1 MTMADAQAARGRLPA
16 PPRLPV
22 LGWRIRGLRM
32 LTDPTEYFLRQ
43 YQRFGGISAWDAANP
58 RHVFVFDPE
67 YLRLMFAE
75 PELFIVDAFREVR
88 MPENSSFLRLS
99 NGLLRLNGPKH
110 RTHRQLMTPAL
121 HARRVTKYLET
132 MVEATGQ
139 MMAGWHAGETRP
151 LERDMAQLVVTIAM
165 RTIFDIDAPAEA
177 ATLQRLVDRLL
188 RVAASPATLLFPH
201 DLPGTT
207 FRTALRTSERIEH
220 ILRGLIADKRDGA
233 KSHDDV
239 LSAMITARDE
249 RGASLSDDELVAEAY
264 TSFCHDSNIS
274 TVLWSLFLL
283 DQHPSVLD
291 EVVAELTEVLGGAPP
306 TMDALDRMPVLDAV
320 LKEVLRILPPSPM
333 LLRYTAAAADLGPYR
348 LPEGALIFFSP
359 YVTHRIPELYPDPL
373 RFDPTR
379 WRSAQTPSGLA
390 YLPFGAGSHH
400 CLGKHFAVLEVKIVL
415 AMLLQRFRPS
425 LQPGTRVDR
434 AMRISFVPKHGMP
447 MVMHPAGAAVAR
459 PAVRG
464 DIRESVMLP

>member
-16 PPRLPV
+16 PPHLPV
-22 LGWRIRGLRM
+22 IGWRLRGLRM
-32 LTDPTEYFLRQ
+32 LADPTEYFHRQ
-43 YQRFGGISAWDAANP
+43 YQRFGGISAWDSANP

-121 HARRVTKYLET
+121 HAKRVTRYLDA
-132 MVEATGQ
+132 MVELTDR
-139 MMAGWHAGETRP
+139 MMAGWQVGEVRP
-151 LERDMAQLVVTIAM
+151 LERDMAQLVVNIAM

-177 ATLQRLVDRLL
+177 AMLQRLVDRLL
-188 RVAASPATLLFPH
+188 GVAASPATLLFPH

-207 FRTALRTSERIEH
+207 FRTALRTSERIER

-233 KSHDDV
+233 RAHDDV

-249 RGASLSDDELVAEAY
+249 HGAGLSDDDLVSEAY

-274 TVLWSLFLL
+274 TVLWALFLL
-283 DQHPSVLD
+283 DQHPAVLN
-291 EVVAELTEVLGGAPP
+291 EVVDELTEVLGGAPP
-306 TMDALDRMPVLDAV
+306 TVDAFDRMPVLDAV

-333 LLRYTAAAADLGPYR
+333 LLRYTARPADLGPYR
-348 LPEGALIFFSP
+348 LPEGALIFYSP

-373 RFDPTR
+373 RFDPDR
-379 WRSAQTPSGLA
+379 WRSGPTPPGLA

-400 CLGKHFAVLEVKIVL
+400 CLGKHFAVLEVKVVL

-425 LQPGTRVDR
+425 LAPGATVDR
-434 AMRISFVPKHGMP
+434 AMRISFVPKQGMP
-447 MVMHPAGAAVAR
+447 MVMR
-459 PAVRG
+459 PIGTAMAPPVVRG
-464 DIRESVMLP
+464 NIRESVRLP